1 MQHVPDLPLDP
12 PDTSVE
18 EAQAEQELA
27 EGWAAYRDDGFLI
40 DGNGDISRVEEIA
53 SDRDPEALHALA
65 VAETDDELLQVAKR
79 LRETLRG
86 VVDDITRGYV

>member
-1 MQHVPDLPLDP
+1 MIHAPDLPLDP

-27 EGWAAYRDDGFLI
+27 DGWAAYRDDGWLP
-40 DGNGDISRVEEIA
+40 DGRDPGNVEELA
-53 SDRDPEALHALA
+53 SERNPEALHALTA
-65 VAETDDELLQVAKR
+65 AETDDELLEVAKR

-86 VVDDITRGYV
+86 VVDDMIRGDV